1 MAGYR
6 NFYDE
11 TDKFFGDDK
20 RGRLFVALNYKGTN
34 FGTPLNTKENPNTLL
49 NEAIFQLM
57 SKENHLG
64 GTESDRMTVS
74 DAFED
79 FVRDLGRVHSQFD
92 PRLATRGSVNMRA
105 SVDRLAWVYKNWGSM
120 SMEGREFYT
129 TFLNLVND
137 TGKIS
142 AVDPTLSS
150 VTTFLNL
157 KKVDMTSPSSETVF
171 RSTLPFLPNGM
182 KKSNGSNAP
191 VDYLHQLYDQGF
203 YTVQPSAPPMLGGS
217 KLTEAWSTLDT
228 GKFLRNV
235 LYTEHK
241 ASTTRS
247 VNTPLD
253 FVYDLSSDKLYT
265 VNDKGVVVDKNNK
278 PLDADRLTKDL
289 NDDASCSGTYVK
301 DCDLVYE
308 CLLSGDSKALSR
320 CLSKLSVERM
330 YETTVDEVRKMNPQ
344 IIQKLLN
351 TFAVEVDGRGN
362 IEEYLVWRGNFES
375 RLMTKMTSDK
385 AIKTASAVLNNKKLT
400 AYIRNMMDVIREN
413 PDVLRLLSRGSRT
426 TLSDLPDK
434 TKDLKSN
441 SGVKYFIKP
450 TGINR
455 AQALSTQLTSIA
467 QQLNVLPQNF
477 MSSLNMPLQLSNVNF
492 GNPFV
497 SLGLAGVLRG
507 GAGVDETITSLEVLY
522 SEILSELKKSGKD
535 LVDEDKK
542 HIEDALLQLKKNNA
556 QLVSAL
562 NDLKAFTRLNAALTA
577 GINQVRLDEIK
588 GASRISLDSQVR
600 NLQSCIDSTST
611 NQRNLI
617 QTLVSQ
623 VFDPMVKLASG
634 VGTVGIRPI

>member
-34 FGTPLNTKENPNTLL
+34 FGTSLNTKENPDTLL

-57 SKENHLG
+57 SKENHTG
-64 GTESDRMTVS
+64 GTESDRMTLAK
-74 DAFED
+74 DFED
-79 FVRDLGRVHSQFD
+79 FIINVGRTHSTFD
-92 PRLATRGSVNMRA
+92 PRLATPGSRRVPMGE
-105 SVDRLAWVYKNWGSM
+105 SSTGLDWVYKNWGSM

-129 TFLNLVND
+129 TFLNLVSSD
-137 TGKIS
+137 GKIA
-142 AVDPTLSS
+142 AVDPTVSPRA
-150 VTTFLNL
+150 TYLNL
-157 KKVDMTSPSSETVF
+157 KKVDMTSRASQTVF
-171 RSTLPFLPNGM
+171 RSTLPYLPNGM
-182 KKSNGSNAP
+182 KKYDGNTAP
-191 VDYLHQLYDQGF
+191 VDYLHQLYESGF
-203 YTVQPSAPPMLGGS
+203 KGTMVGGS
-217 KLTEAWSTLDT
+217 KLTEAWTTLDT

-235 LYTEHK
+235 LYAEHK
-241 ASTTRS
+241 ASAVRS
-247 VNTPLD
+247 VSSPLD
-253 FVYDLSSDKLYT
+253 SVYDLSTDKLYT
-265 VNDKGVVVDKNNK
+265 INDKGEVVDKDKK
-278 PLDADRLTKDL
+278 PLDAARLTKDL

-330 YETTVDEVRKMNPQ
+330 YETTRDEVRKMNPQ

-362 IEEYLVWRGNFES
+362 VEEYLVWRGNFES
-375 RLMTKMTSDK
+375 RLMTKMSSDK

-413 PDVLRLLSRGSRT
+413 PDVLRVLSKGSKS
-426 TLSDLPDK
+426 TLSDLPDQ
-434 TKDLKSN
+434 TRDLKSS
-441 SGVKYFIKP
+441 SGIKYFIKP

-477 MSSLNMPLQLSNVNF
+477 MSSLSMPLQLSNVNF

-507 GAGVDETITSLEVLY
+507 GAGVDETIASLEALY
-522 SEILSELKKSGKD
+522 GEILSELKKSGKD

-542 HIEDALLQLKKNNA
+542 HIEDALLQLKKNNT
-556 QLVSAL
+556 QLVTAL
-562 NDLKAFTRLNAALTA
+562 NDLKAFTRLNGALTA
-577 GINQVRLDEIK
+577 GINQVRLDEIR

-611 NQRNLI
+611 NQRDLI
-617 QTLVSQ
+617 RTLVSQ

-634 VGTVGIRPI
+634 VSTVGIRPH